1 MGRATSR
8 VRSLLCTSCA
18 SGEDRGDI
26 DIDTEVLK
34 EIAPLAQDR
43 RARNSH
49 HLAIVA
55 AKNEHRP
62 PQPQIPL
69 LPPFSKNYVR
79 HPPPYP
85 QRTNVPHLRTNAH
98 THP

>member
-34 EIAPLAQDR
+34 QITPLAQDR

-55 AKNEHRP
+55 GIVHKHP
-62 PQPQIPL
+62 TQFYLPL
-69 LPPFSKNYVR
+69 LPPFPKNFWQS
-79 HPPPYP
+79 PYFSP
-85 QRTNVPHLRTNAH
+85 QKPTPAH
-98 THP
+98 YNPTATTT